1 MICFFVV
8 VCCRYLSDLGYAI
21 SSISFRGPF
30 ISKKQIA
37 AGGVHLAGIT
47 LYCVQTKSSAMALAL
62 PATDA

>member
-1 MICFFVV
+1 MTWVSI

-30 ISKKQIA
+30 ISKEQIA

-47 LYCVQTKSSAMALAL
+47 LYCVQTKIQ
-62 PATDA
+62 